1 MLHSADKK
9 GENCAKKYVT
19 HYCAKKYVTHCF
31 TSKIYNNFVMEIFS
45 SLDLFGKISKI
56 FILVISLPKLH
67 IFGSIF
73 EHCERC

>member
-9 GENCAKKYVT
+9 GEN
-19 HYCAKKYVTHCF
+19 CAKKYVTHCF